1 MCLYL
6 FVFQTTNR
14 SRTLILLAHKL
25 HNCFTKADISLFT
38 NDQSLPVTASSKN
51 VVEDP
56 QDPSFCENSVNEANK
71 QSNSVTNS
79 KYTIYSYPW
88 FFILLDSPSVAYSL
102 VRSMNFRV
110 LIRPWTFS
118 SSSSSFNSLIIPS
131 IDLTAKR
138 INSYNSHAERPTV
151 RFMPTCISAHQ
162 HWTWQIILLLNHGA
176 VAGASWRT
184 GRNAEPGPMSGRHRE
199 MDTEMTATRFCIAES
214 LTQ

>member
-88 FFILLDSPSVAYSL
+88 FFFLLDSPSVAYSL

-162 HWTWQIILLLNHGA
+162 HWTWQII
-176 VAGASWRT
+176 
-184 GRNAEPGPMSGRHRE
+184 
-199 MDTEMTATRFCIAES
+199 
-214 LTQ
+214 